1 MRSGSFVNWRC
12 LSCSEVG
19 AHKLEGKGR
28 QFDQGRRIGVPLCFC
43 LLFWFCVFC
52 VCVYF
57 FLFSSSGA
65 QSRHCA
71 DCAHYAHWADLAFYK
86 GGGGGMRVSMATEL
100 DWEEKQWVDC
110 MGEGRPLLTVGNLFE
125 NLCIKMTLSKT
136 PLFWVKRSLPDF
148 GPPPYEMCKIVFSCN
163 IRPVDNTLQKSGDIG
178 RLE

>member
-1 MRSGSFVNWRC
+1 MEKGVNSIR
-12 LSCSEVG
+12 G
-19 AHKLEGKGR
+19 AELE
-28 QFDQGRRIGVPLCFC
+28 FH
-43 LLFWFCVFC
+43 CVFVYC
-52 VCVYF
+52 FDFVCFVRVSIF

-65 QSRHCA
+65 QSRHWA
-71 DCAHYAHWADLAFYK
+71 DRAHYAHWADLAFYK
-86 GGGGGMRVSMATEL
+86 RGDVVCECMATEL